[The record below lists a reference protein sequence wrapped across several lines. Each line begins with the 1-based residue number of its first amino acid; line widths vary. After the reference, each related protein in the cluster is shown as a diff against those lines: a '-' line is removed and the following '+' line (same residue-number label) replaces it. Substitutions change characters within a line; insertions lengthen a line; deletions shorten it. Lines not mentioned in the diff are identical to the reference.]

1 MSEQI
6 RETAT
11 NADAKEL
18 ESMMTAAVDIY
29 REAMRQ
35 FIVRV
40 LSDLPGLT
48 PTEAVEQAL
57 TVRAAA

>member
-1 MSEQI
+1 
-6 RETAT
+6 
-11 NADAKEL
+11 
-18 ESMMTAAVDIY
+18 MTAAVDIY

-57 TVRAAA
+57 TGEQLHRFQDEIRGWYAAG